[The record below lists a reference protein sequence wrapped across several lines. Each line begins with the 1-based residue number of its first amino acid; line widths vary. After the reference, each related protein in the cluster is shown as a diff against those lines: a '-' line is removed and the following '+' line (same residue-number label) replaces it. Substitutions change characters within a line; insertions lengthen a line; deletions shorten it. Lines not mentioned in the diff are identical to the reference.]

1 LILILDTKRSLPTEL
16 LEFAYNHQNQ
26 CDPQHTPLY
35 FGALSLLVNEILP
48 ALKPESAVMNPDRDG
63 LLTDSLQI
71 MYTSERS
78 KNRWTPGEFD
88 AACSELGF
96 GMDND
101 LKLDI
106 EDVEADFVGKAY
118 TDAVARTYSTAYTMS
133 VASWIN
139 TTSIDTINEG
149 KRKILRDALRVA
161 AEGLG
166 DVQLYELWK
175 KAGNYGF
182 MDPNKAYLTLDVPA
196 ETTDEMLM
204 MVYQMRVSRGCLAVP

>member
-1 LILILDTKRSLPTEL
+1 
-16 LEFAYNHQNQ
+16 
-26 CDPQHTPLY
+26 
-35 FGALSLLVNEILP
+35 
-48 ALKPESAVMNPDRDG
+48 MNPDRDG

-78 KNRWTPGEFD
+78 KNRWTPHEFD
-88 AACSELGF
+88 EACSELRF

-106 EDVEADFVGKAY
+106 EDVEPDFVGKAY
-118 TDAVARTYSTAYTMS
+118 TDAVARTYGTAHTMNA
-133 VASWIN
+133 ASWIN
-139 TTSIDTINEG
+139 TTSVDAVNER
-149 KRKILRDALRVA
+149 KRKSLRDALRIV

-166 DVQLYELWK
+166 DAQLYELWK
-175 KAGNYGF
+175 RSGQYGF

-204 MVYQMRVSRGCLAVP
+204 TVYQMRVSEGV

>member
-1 LILILDTKRSLPTEL
+1 M
-16 LEFAYNHQNQ
+16 
-26 CDPQHTPLY
+26 
-35 FGALSLLVNEILP
+35 
-48 ALKPESAVMNPDRDG
+48 LKPESAVVNPDRDG

-78 KNRWTPGEFD
+78 KNRWSPHEFD
-88 AACSELGF
+88 QACSELGF

-106 EDVEADFVGKAY
+106 EDVEPDFVGKAY
-118 TDAVARTYSTAYTMS
+118 TDAVARTYSAVHTMNA
-133 VASWIN
+133 ASWIN
-139 TTSIDTINEG
+139 TTSLDAVNER
-149 KRKILRDALRVA
+149 KRKSLRDALRIV

-175 KAGNYGF
+175 KAGQYGF

-204 MVYQMRVSRGCLAVP
+204 TVYQMRVSEGVWLSLDVLVC

>member
-1 LILILDTKRSLPTEL
+1 LLI
-16 LEFAYNHQNQ
+16 
-26 CDPQHTPLY
+26 
-35 FGALSLLVNEILP
+35 NEVLP
-48 ALKPESAVMNPDRDG
+48 ALKPESAVVNPDRDG

-78 KNRWTPGEFD
+78 KNRWSPGEFD

-106 EDVEADFVGKAY
+106 EDVEPDFVGKAY
-118 TDAVARTYSTAYTMS
+118 TDAVARTYSAAHTMS
-133 VASWIN
+133 VTSWMN
-139 TTSIDTINEG
+139 TSIDAINDE
-149 KRKILRDALRVA
+149 KRKTLRDALRVI

-175 KAGNYGF
+175 KAGQYGF
-182 MDPNKAYLTLDVPA
+182 MDPNKAYITLDVPA

-204 MVYQMRVSRGCLAVP
+204 MVYQMRVSEAVRLSFGILAC

>member
-1 LILILDTKRSLPTEL
+1 MRPSEL
-16 LEFAYNHQNQ
+16 LEFAYNHQVQ

-35 FGALSLLVNEILP
+35 FGALSALINEILP
-48 ALKPESAVMNPDRDG
+48 ALKPESVVVNPDRDG
-63 LLTDSLQI
+63 LLTDNLQI

-106 EDVEADFVGKAY
+106 EDVEPDFVGKAY
-118 TDAVARTYSTAYTMS
+118 TDAVARTYSTMHTMTMANWMNSTS
-133 VASWIN
+133 VDA
-139 TTSIDTINEG
+139 INET
-149 KRKILRDALRVA
+149 KRKTLRDALRIVS
-161 AEGLG
+161 EGLG

-175 KAGNYGF
+175 KAGQYGF
-182 MDPNKAYLTLDVPA
+182 MDPHKAYLTLDVPA

-204 MVYQMRVSRGCLAVP
+204 MVYQMRVSEGVWLPLGVSVVLM

>member
-1 LILILDTKRSLPTEL
+1 M
-16 LEFAYNHQNQ
+16 
-26 CDPQHTPLY
+26 
-35 FGALSLLVNEILP
+35 
-48 ALKPESAVMNPDRDG
+48 LKPESAVVNPDRDG
-63 LLTDSLQI
+63 LLTDNLQI

-78 KNRWTPGEFD
+78 KNRWSPSEFD

-106 EDVEADFVGKAY
+106 EDVEPDFVGKAY
-118 TDAVARTYSTAYTMS
+118 TDAVARTYSTVHTMTM
-133 VASWIN
+133 ASWMN
-139 TTSIDTINEG
+139 STSIDDINET
-149 KRKILRDALRVA
+149 KRKTLRDALRVV

-175 KAGNYGF
+175 KAGQYGF
-182 MDPNKAYLTLDVPA
+182 MDPHKAYLTLDVPA

-204 MVYQMRVSRGCLAVP
+204 MVYQMRVSDGVWLSLGVPGILMRWSSVDSGCAV